1 MACIFKMEDRYF
13 MKMALALAE
22 KGRGFTSPNPMVGA
36 VVVKDGKVV
45 GKGWHAKAGQAH
57 AEVNAIDDAG
67 QAAIG
72 ATLYVTLEPC
82 NHTGR
87 TPPCTKKI
95 IQAGIARTVIAMTD
109 PNPDV
114 TGGGIDCLRKAGIQV
129 TCDVCE
135 KQARKLNEIFIKF
148 SRTKLP
154 FVILKTASTL
164 DGQIATRT
172 GDSKWV
178 TGESA
183 RLFVHRI
190 RHEVDAIM
198 VGIGTI
204 RTDDPSLTTRLPDR
218 KGKDPIRI
226 VLDTRLSIP
235 ENARLLTLDSEAD
248 TIVVCG
254 KSALDHKKKALMKKG
269 VKIIQADEKDQKID
283 LHSLMPVLGQ
293 MGITS
298 LLVEGGSRIIHSALA
313 ADIIDKVFLF
323 YAPKILGGN
332 DGFSLCTGKGPE
344 KMNQAVQIK
353 DMNVRWFEND
363 IMIEGYLG
371 K

>member
-1 MACIFKMEDRYF
+1 MACFFKMEDHYF

-36 VVVKDGKVV
+36 VVVKDGQVV
-45 GKGWHAKAGQAH
+45 GRGWHAKAGEAH

-67 QAAIG
+67 QAAKG

-114 TGGGIDCLRKAGIQV
+114 TGGGIDFLRKAGIQV

-135 KQARKLNEIFIKF
+135 EQARKLNEIFIKF

-178 TGESA
+178 TGEAA
-183 RLFVHRI
+183 RLFVHQI

-204 RTDDPSLTTRLPDR
+204 QTDDPSLTTRLPDQ

-235 ENARLLTLDSEAD
+235 ENARILKLDSEAD
-248 TIVVCG
+248 TIIVCG
-254 KSALDHKKKALMKKG
+254 KSALDHKAKALMKKG
-269 VKIIQADEKDQKID
+269 VKIIQRDETDQKID
-283 LHSLMPVLGQ
+283 LCSLMPVLGQ

-298 LLVEGGSRIIHSALA
+298 LLIEGGSRIIHSALVA
-313 ADIIDKVFLF
+313 GIVDKVFLF

-332 DGFSLCTGKGPE
+332 DGVSLCTGRGPE
-344 KMNQAVQIK
+344 NMNQAVPVK

>member
-1 MACIFKMEDRYF
+1 MEDRYF

-22 KGRGFTSPNPMVGA
+22 KGRGFTSPNPMVGS
-36 VVVKDGKVV
+36 VVVKDGRVV
-45 GKGWHAKAGQAH
+45 GRGWHEKAGKPH

-67 QAAIG
+67 IHAAG
-72 ATLYVTLEPC
+72 ATMYVTLEPC
-82 NHTGR
+82 NHFGK
-87 TPPCTKKI
+87 TPPCTQKI
-95 IQAGIARTVIAMTD
+95 IHAGIARTVVAMPD

-114 TGGGIDCLRKAGIQV
+114 TGGGMDCLKQAGIEVSQG
-129 TCDVCE
+129 VCE
-135 KQARKLNEIFIKF
+135 KQAMKLNESFIKF
-148 SRTKLP
+148 IQTKHP

-172 GDSKWV
+172 GDAKWV
-178 TGESA
+178 TGEPA

-198 VGIGTI
+198 VGIGTVLA
-204 RTDDPSLTTRLPDR
+204 DNPSLTTRLPDR

-226 VLDTRLSIP
+226 VLDTKLSIP
-235 ENARLLTLDSEAD
+235 ENARLLKPDSEAE
-248 TIVVCG
+248 TIIVCG
-254 KSALDHKKKALMKKG
+254 KSAPDDRKTALMKKG
-269 VKIIQADEKDQKID
+269 IRIIQTDVTTKGIN
-283 LHSLMPVLGQ
+283 LPSLMPILGQ

-298 LLVEGGSRIIHSALA
+298 LLIEGGGKVIHSALA
-313 ADIIDKVFLF
+313 AGIIDKVLLF

-332 DGFSLCTGKGPE
+332 DGIPMCSGKGPE
-344 KMNQAVQIK
+344 KMSQAIHLSDMSVQ
-353 DMNVRWFEND
+353 RFEND

>member
-1 MACIFKMEDRYF
+1 MACFFKMEDHYF

-45 GKGWHAKAGQAH
+45 GKGWHAKAGEAH

-67 QAAIG
+67 QAARG

-95 IQAGIARTVIAMTD
+95 IRAGIARTVIAMTD
-109 PNPDV
+109 PNPEV

-129 TCDVCE
+129 TQDVCE
-135 KQARKLNEIFIKF
+135 QQARKLNEVFINF
-148 SRTKLP
+148 CRTKLP

-172 GDSKWV
+172 GDSKWI

-183 RLFVHRI
+183 RLFVHQI

-204 RTDDPSLTTRLPDR
+204 RTDDPSLTTRFPDR
-218 KGKDPIRI
+218 KGKDPRRI

-235 ENARLLTLDSEAD
+235 ENARVLNLDSEAD
-248 TIVVCG
+248 TIIVCG
-254 KSALDHKKKALMKKG
+254 KSELDHKKKALMKKG
-269 VKIIQADEKDQKID
+269 VKIIQADETDQKIN
-283 LHSLMPVLGQ
+283 LRSLMPILGQ

-298 LLVEGGSRIIHSALA
+298 LLIEGGSRIIHSALA
-313 ADIIDKVFLF
+313 ADIIDKIFLF

-332 DGFSLCTGKGPE
+332 DGFSLCSGKGPE
-344 KMNQAVQIK
+344 KMNQAAQIK